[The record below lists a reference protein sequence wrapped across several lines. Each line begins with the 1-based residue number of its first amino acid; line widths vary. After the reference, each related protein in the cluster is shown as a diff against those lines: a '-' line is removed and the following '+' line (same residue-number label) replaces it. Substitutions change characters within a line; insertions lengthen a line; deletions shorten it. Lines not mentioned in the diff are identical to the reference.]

1 MKDLELI
8 NRVKQLMER
17 DADNPN
23 SFARKVGIDPG
34 NFRRKL
40 SGDRSITRKD
50 ILKMCKTLGVSR
62 EWLEDGK
69 GNIYVKEAYSIGGD
83 INIGSSVEKAVRDA
97 MNAPAE
103 SAFSKVSN
111 MLSAGDVEVLRREN
125 ALLREQIAKKDEQI
139 KQLMD
144 LLAKK

>member
-62 EWLEDGK
+62 EWLEEGK

>member
-23 SFARKVGIDPG
+23 SFARKVDIDPA

-40 SGDRSITRKD
+40 SGERSITRKD

-62 EWLEDGK
+62 EWLEEGK
-69 GNIYVKEAYSIGGD
+69 GNIYVKEAYSVGGD

-103 SAFSKVSN
+103 SACSKVSN

>member
-1 MKDLELI
+1 MKDFELI
-8 NRVKQLMER
+8 NRVKKLMER

-23 SFARKVGIDPG
+23 SFAIKVGIDPG

-40 SGDRSITRKD
+40 TGDRTITKKD
-50 ILKMCKTLGVSR
+50 ILKICKTLGVSR
-62 EWLEDGK
+62 EWLEEGN

-97 MNAPAE
+97 MNAP
-103 SAFSKVSN
+103 SDSVFSKVSD
-111 MLSAGDVEVLRREN
+111 MLSAGDVDALRREN
-125 ALLREQIAKKDEQI
+125 TLLREQLIKKDEQI

>member
-23 SFARKVGIDPG
+23 SFARKVDIDPA
-34 NFRRKL
+34 NLRRKL
-40 SGDRSITRKD
+40 SGERSITRKD

-62 EWLEDGK
+62 EWLEEGK